1 MLQFT
6 GAFLMKTVEERI
18 DHQRARLRRKTGR
31 KRTLEERDPW
41 AKLPQFRVDLLE
53 EHLKLCHTEHDAL
66 MCYYKHNHM
75 YELSSY
81 KVNKLYRLTDIFINH
96 CERGHFK
103 KVYQLDIAHT
113 ERILAYYEWQKLMWH
128 KSPKECRFIFQ
139 KAFPD
144 FLAVLQCRFLGIG
157 LPHDNCLL
165 NIRTK
170 FVEYWKAYFVCRRN
184 NLSIEEYYVLREG
197 HLYMYEDVLVE
208 YELYFRMIE
217 NALSVCQSSLFNVQ
231 ADVEKLGSVSV
242 FSEDSLLSEATQ
254 WNLLGDDL

>member
-1 MLQFT
+1 
-6 GAFLMKTVEERI
+6 MKSVEERL
-18 DHQRARLRRKTGR
+18 DHQRARLRKSKTGR
-31 KRTLEERDPW
+31 RRNLEERDPW
-41 AKLPQFRVDLLE
+41 ARLPKLKQDLFD
-53 EHLKLCHTEHDAL
+53 EHIKVCQTDHDIL

-81 KVNKLYRLTDIFINH
+81 RISQLFKLTSIFIKH

-103 KVYQLDIAHT
+103 KVYQLDVAHT

-157 LPHDNCLL
+157 LPHNNCLL

-170 FVEYWKAYFVCRRN
+170 FVQYWKAYFICKREK
-184 NLSIEEYYVLREG
+184 LSIEEYYVLREG

-208 YELYFRMIE
+208 FELYFRYIE
-217 NALSVCQSSLFNVQ
+217 YAISACSSSLFNVQ
-231 ADVEKLGSVSV
+231 ADVEKLASKPV
-242 FSEDSLLSEATQ
+242 FAEDPLLSEAAE
-254 WNLLGDDL
+254 WDSLGDDL